1 MTVGEKIRILRL
13 HNNWT
18 QKYLASLVGV
28 SEITIRKYENQN
40 SGIRAKHLDR
50 LADIFGVDISVLTS
64 NSIQNDNDIMQTL
77 FFLRDEFR
85 LRVAHIDDV
94 PPQAKGAVLY
104 FDDFSRCSLLRT
116 WLAKQN
122 EFKNTERTEEALI
135 AWELLFPKSHAE
147 DCKALLDMHR
157 KRGKIAEDLTSGD

>member
-18 QKYLASLVGV
+18 QKHLANLVGV

-40 SGIRAKHLDR
+40 SGIRAKHLER
-50 LADIFGVDISVLTS
+50 LADIFGVDISVLTA
-64 NSIQNDNDIMQTL
+64 NSIQNDNDIMQLL
-77 FFLRDEFR
+77 FLLRDEFR

-94 PPQAKGAVLY
+94 PSQAKGAVLY

-116 WLAKQN
+116 WLAKQ
-122 EFKNTERTEEALI
+122 EELKSSNSSGEDLI
-135 AWELLFPKSHAE
+135 AWELLFPKSHAD
-147 DCKALLDMHR
+147 DCKARLDMHR
-157 KRGKIAEDLTSGD
+157 KRGKITERQS